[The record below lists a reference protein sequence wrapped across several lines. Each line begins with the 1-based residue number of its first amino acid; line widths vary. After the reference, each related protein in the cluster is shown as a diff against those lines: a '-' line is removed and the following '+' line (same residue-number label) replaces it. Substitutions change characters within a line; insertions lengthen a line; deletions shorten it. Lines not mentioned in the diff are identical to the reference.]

1 MQLTRIWRNFLTL
14 SAGETVA
21 RFLHAMAFFVI
32 ARRAG
37 AETFGEFGL
46 AVTMALYVSLL
57 VQQGFDTVGVRAGAK
72 DASTMK
78 QMAARILALRI
89 ASGLAAALLLITYTL
104 ARNWSVGFK
113 ITLVLLSFGAMI
125 RQLSPRWVLQAIE
138 TTYPIAL
145 ANIFAQ
151 LAVLISALLVTKPED
166 LIWVGAGQLI
176 GEVLCCAYI
185 FRRVQPYIGWP
196 ALSWD
201 GAAIW
206 RESLPLTYTVIVG
219 ALLFSFDILAMDWL
233 HRPMPEIGLYNAVYR
248 CVNIF
253 SMLVGSLQISIL
265 PLFARAY
272 PDRSKAFN
280 LAWRATRL
288 SVPAGVGLALIFT
301 VFGGQILGLLY
312 GPSYSEGARLLAYL
326 TWVMPLAALRG
337 VLRQFLLA
345 FRLQHMDAVNMSAAL
360 AVNVAFDFLLIPEYG
375 PMGCVIS
382 TILSEITLTLL
393 SAAAVRGIKRA

>member
-1 MQLTRIWRNFLTL
+1 MQLSRIWRNFLTL

-21 RFLHAMAFFVI
+21 RLLHAMAFFVI

-37 AETFGEFGL
+37 TETFGEFGL
-46 AVTMALYVSLL
+46 AMTIALYVSLL

-72 DASTMK
+72 DPSSMK

-89 ASGLAAALLLITYTL
+89 ASGLAVAFLLITYTV
-104 ARNWSVGFK
+104 ARNWSVSFK
-113 ITLVLLSFGAMI
+113 TTLVLLSFGDMI
-125 RQLSPRWVLQAIE
+125 RQLSPRWVLLAIE

-145 ANIFAQ
+145 ANIIAQ

-166 LIWVGAGQLI
+166 LIWVGAGQLT
-176 GEVLCCAYI
+176 GELLCCAYI
-185 FRRVQPYIGWP
+185 FRRVQPYVGWP
-196 ALSWD
+196 SISWD

-219 ALLFSFDILAMDWL
+219 ALLFSFDVLAMDWL
-233 HRPMPEIGLYNAVYR
+233 HRPMSEIGLYNAVYR

-253 SMLVGSLQISIL
+253 SMLLGSLQISIL

-272 PDRSKAFN
+272 PDRSKGIK
-280 LAWRATRL
+280 LAWRATRF
-288 SVPAGVGLALIFT
+288 SVPAGVALAVIFT
-301 VFGGQILGLLY
+301 VFGGQILTLLY
-312 GPSYSEGARLLAYL
+312 GPSYGEGTRLLAYL

-337 VLRQFLLA
+337 VLRPCLIA
-345 FRLQHMDAVNMSAAL
+345 FQLQHVDAVNMSVAL
-360 AVNVAFDFLLIPEYG
+360 AVNVVFDFLLIPEYG
-375 PMGCVIS
+375 PMGCVIA

-393 SAAAVRGIKRA
+393 SAVAVRGIKNA

>member
-21 RFLHAMAFFVI
+21 RLLHAMAFFVI

-46 AVTMALYVSLL
+46 AVTIALYVSLL

-72 DASTMK
+72 DASSMK

-145 ANIFAQ
+145 ANIIAQ
-151 LAVLISALLVTKPED
+151 LAVLISALLVTKLED

-196 ALSWD
+196 AIAWD

-206 RESLPLTYTVIVG
+206 RESLPITYTVIVG

-233 HRPMPEIGLYNAVYR
+233 HRPMSEIGLYNAVYR

-272 PDRSKAFN
+272 PDRNKAFN

-288 SVPAGVGLALIFT
+288 SVPAGIGLALIFT
-301 VFGGQILGLLY
+301 VFGRQILELLY
-312 GPSYSEGARLLAYL
+312 GPSYGEGARLLAYL

-345 FRLQHMDAVNMSAAL
+345 FRLQHLDAVNMSAAL

-393 SAAAVRGIKRA
+393 SAVAVRGIKHA